1 MIRAG
6 PMRFQVVIE
15 RRTDE
20 QDDAGQQLDEWDVF
34 ATRRAAMQRVT
45 GDEIETAQQEAARVP
60 TTFRLRWLDGVLP
73 AMRLTCDGKV
83 YDIKSA
89 VDPDGLKNELII
101 TAAELVGGGAA

>member
-6 PMRFQVVIE
+6 EMRHQVVIE
-15 RRTDE
+15 RRSDTQSSSGE
-20 QDDAGQQLDEWDVF
+20 QTQDWLLV

-45 GDEIETAQQEAARVP
+45 GQELWTAQQQAARVP

-73 AMRLTCDGKV
+73 AMRLSCEGKV

-89 VDPDGLKNELII
+89 IDPDGLRNELVI
-101 TAAELVGGGAA
+101 TALELVGGGAT